1 MHYSLPITHYR
12 FIDMKIKR
20 IETLAI
26 SLPMVKPLKMSFEEV
41 KSAEN
46 VLVRLETDGGVAG
59 WGGAAAAPTMTGE
72 TVASMSAAIRY
83 LAPKLEGMPL
93 EDIAAVM
100 ARAGNYLYGNPSA
113 KSVIEIALHDAL
125 GRATGRPAHDLLGG
139 KQRGRVPILRMVGT
153 GKGTAADVDDARRAR
168 AEGHVAF
175 KIKVGVAAPREDAA
189 RTRAICEALDGDG
202 RLLICADANQGW
214 TPEQAIEYVRAVED
228 TSLTFFEQPVA
239 GHDIAGMAQVA
250 RASRVPIGCDE
261 GLHSL
266 HDLRRHHEAGAARGF
281 SLKTIKLG
289 GMQPVMDAGRLC
301 DTLGM
306 KVNLAS
312 KMAETGINTAGLL
325 HLAAALPA
333 VDWGVGFSSQYLVD
347 DILRQP
353 FVFEGG
359 HISVPEGNGLGIE
372 VDETKVRRYAREA

>member
-1 MHYSLPITHYR
+1 
-12 FIDMKIKR
+12 MKIKR
-20 IETLAI
+20 IETLAV
-26 SLPMVKPLKMSFEEV
+26 SLPMAKPLKMSFEEV

-46 VLVRLETDGGVAG
+46 VLVRLETDGGVVG

-93 EDIAAVM
+93 EELDAVM

-113 KSVIEIALHDAL
+113 KSVIEIAMHDAL
-125 GRATGRPAHDLLGG
+125 GRATGKPVHDLLGG
-139 KQRGRVPILRMVGT
+139 KRRDRVPVLRMVGT
-153 GKGTAADVDDARRAR
+153 GKGTTADVEDAQRAR

-175 KIKVGVAAPREDAA
+175 KIKVGVADPREDAA
-189 RTRAICEALDGDG
+189 RTRAICEALDSNGKF
-202 RLLICADANQGW
+202 LICADANQGW
-214 TPEQAIEYVRAVED
+214 TPDQAIDFVKAVAD

-239 GHDIAGMAQVA
+239 GHDVAGMANVA

-261 GLHSL
+261 GLHAL
-266 HDLRRHHEAGAARGF
+266 DDLRRHHEAGAALGV

-289 GMQPVMDAGRLC
+289 GMRPVMEAGRLC
-301 DTLGM
+301 EQLGM
-306 KVNLAS
+306 SVNLAS

-353 FVFEGG
+353 FSFEGG
-359 HISVPEGNGLGIE
+359 HISVPEGAGLGIE
-372 VDETKVRRYAREA
+372 VDEAKVRRYSREA

>member
-1 MHYSLPITHYR
+1 
-12 FIDMKIKR
+12 MKIKR

-46 VLVRLETDGGVAG
+46 VLVRLETDEGVVG
-59 WGGAAAAPTMTGE
+59 WGGAGAAPTMTGE
-72 TVASMSAAIRY
+72 TVASMAAAIRY
-83 LAPKLEGMPL
+83 LAPRLEGMAL
-93 EDIAAVM
+93 DDIAAVM
-100 ARAGNYLYGNPSA
+100 KRAGNYLYGNNSA

-125 GRATGRPAHDLLGG
+125 GRSTRKPVHDILGG
-139 KQRGRVPILRMVGT
+139 KRRDRVAILRMVGT
-153 GKGTAADVDDARRAR
+153 GKGAAADVEDAKRAQ

-175 KIKVGVAAPREDAA
+175 KIKVGVADPREDAD
-189 RTRAICEALDGDG
+189 RTRRICEALNGNG
-202 RLLICADANQGW
+202 NLLICADANQGW
-214 TPEQAIEYVRAVED
+214 TPDQAITYARAVED
-228 TSLTFFEQPVA
+228 TTLAFFEQPVA
-239 GHDIAGMAQVA
+239 GHDIEGMAKVA

-266 HDLRRHHEAGAARGF
+266 DDLRRHHEARAAAGF

-289 GMQPVMDAGRLC
+289 GMRPVMDAGLLC
-301 DTLGM
+301 DKLGM

-312 KMAETGINTAGLL
+312 KMAETGINTAALL

-347 DILRQP
+347 DILKTP
-353 FVFEGG
+353 LSFANG
-359 HISVPEGNGLGIE
+359 HVSVPQGPGLGIE
-372 VDETKVRRYAREA
+372 VDEAKIRRFAREA